1 MPEDLAAVH
10 QAFEE
15 ALNTGVFSL
24 DCQIRWPDASWHWI
38 SEQGLVDRDV
48 HGVPIKIVG
57 IVRDTTDAKRAEA
70 ALRTAKDTA
79 EGANLA
85 KSEFLANMSH
95 EIRTLMNGVIG
106 MTDLV
111 LDTELTPAQHEN
123 LLIVQSSA
131 DALLAIINDILDF
144 SRMEAGKFELE
155 PIDFTARG
163 AIGDTANALAL
174 RAHQKGVELIV
185 NVEADVPQALRG
197 DPGRLRQVLANLLG
211 YVITGTD
218 QAEVV
223 LHVTTETANSHEVVL
238 HFSLGDTGADSSG
251 ETSVD
256 IPPDLDERG
265 VETFAQDE
273 GSVRGRSDGTGL
285 GLTIASHL
293 AELMGGTLWLERAT
307 DRVGRFHFTAKFALV
322 TAPAVPAGM
331 PHAVDLR
338 DKAVLIVDDNAP
350 NRRLLEDILLGWR
363 MVPTLAASAR
373 DALTELRAAQA
384 SGRPFP
390 LVLTD
395 CQMPDMDGFA
405 LTEAIRKDPTIV
417 GTTVVMLT
425 SSGQP
430 GDAARCQEL
439 GIAAY
444 LPKPIKRSDLRGAV
458 LSALDGQS
466 AERDR
471 PALVTHQSLQEGHHT
486 GRILLVEDN
495 KTNQLVARRHLETRG
510 HTVVVANNGR
520 EAIAI
525 LDEAAFVGFDCVL
538 MDVQMPEMDGFEC
551 TALIRSREYMSGRRL
566 PIIAM
571 TAQAM
576 TGDEARC
583 LAAGMDGYLSKPILL
598 DEFFELV
605 ERPLGV

>member
-1 MPEDLAAVH
+1 VKDP
-10 QAFEE
+10 
-15 ALNTGVFSL
+15 ALDSNDMT
-24 DCQIRWPDASWHWI
+24 P
-38 SEQGLVDRDV
+38 VDMQ
-48 HGVPIKIVG
+48 
-57 IVRDTTDAKRAEA
+57 
-70 ALRTAKDTA
+70 TAA
-79 EGANLA
+79 EGANRP
-85 KSEFLANMSH
+85 KSEFLGEMSH

-111 LDTELTPAQHEN
+111 LDTELTSAQREN

-144 SRMEAGKFELE
+144 SWMETGKLKLE
-155 PIDFTARG
+155 PTDFTLRA
-163 AIGDTANALAL
+163 AIGDTASALAL
-174 RAHQKGVELIV
+174 RAHQKGLELIV
-185 NVEADVPQALRG
+185 DVETDVPQVLRG
-197 DPGRLRQVLANLLG
+197 DPGRLRQILVNLVG
-211 YVITGTD
+211 SAITSTD
-218 QAEVV
+218 QGDVV
-223 LHVTTETANSHEVVL
+223 LHVTTEAAGPHEVVL
-238 HFSLGDTGADSSG
+238 HFSVRETGVGGPS
-251 ETSVD
+251 
-256 IPPDLDERG
+256 DLEEHD
-265 VETFAQDE
+265 VETRTPDD
-273 GSVRGRSDGTGL
+273 GSVTGRSGSAGL

-293 AELMGGTLWLERAT
+293 AQLMGGRLWMEREADT
-307 DRVGRFHFTAKFALV
+307 GGTFHCTANFAVV
-322 TAPAVPAGM
+322 TGPALLTGM

-338 DKAVLIVDDNAP
+338 DRPVLIVDDNP
-350 NRRLLEDILLGWR
+350 SNRRLLEEMLLGWR
-363 MVPTLAASAR
+363 MVPTLVASAR
-373 DALTELRAAQA
+373 DALDELRAAQA

-405 LTEAIRKDPTIV
+405 LTEAIRKDPDII
-417 GTTVVMLT
+417 GTTVIMLT
-425 SSGQP
+425 SGGQP

-439 GIAAY
+439 RIAAY

-458 LSALDGQS
+458 LSALDRQS

-471 PALVTHQSLQEGHHT
+471 PALVTSSSLREGHHAR
-486 GRILLVEDN
+486 RILLVEDN
-495 KTNQLVARRHLETRG
+495 KTNQLVARRHLENRG

-520 EAIAI
+520 EALAI

-551 TALIRSREYMSGRRL
+551 TALIRSREHMSGRRL

-583 LAAGMDGYLSKPILL
+583 LAAGMDGYLSKPIQPDELL
-598 DEFFELV
+598 ELV